1 MLDKKGVGKRIAY
14 YRKEHGM
21 TQKDRKRQILRL
33 PLNLTPLL

>member
-21 TQKDRKRQILRL
+21 TQKDLKSGQIK
-33 PLNLTPLL
+33 NTKKKK